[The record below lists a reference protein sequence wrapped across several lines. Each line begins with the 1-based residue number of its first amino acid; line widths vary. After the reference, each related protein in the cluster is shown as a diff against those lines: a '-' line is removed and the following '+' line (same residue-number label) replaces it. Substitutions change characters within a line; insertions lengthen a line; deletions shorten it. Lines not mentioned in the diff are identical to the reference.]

1 VPTEA
6 ESRWRLLAAAGI
18 PLLIFAAATG
28 LRAASSPRLDYDEHI
43 FLDVGANI
51 VATGLPLRTYRT
63 AGPQLFF
70 DHTPLYVY
78 AVAFVSAVGG
88 PTSDLVRALSALAG
102 FATVALVFAIGRSAR
117 GLVAGFI
124 GATLVAVNAFF
135 ITYSWFVR
143 MEVPLSFFLVL
154 ATWLLLR
161 TRPVLAGLSI
171 ALAVLL
177 KEIALAF
184 WLVAAIYQ
192 LRRTGWRD
200 ALRVAAPAAV
210 AFLAWLAYAAWL
222 DAGALGGALRR
233 WLGSA
238 AGGDTDPRLRVSATA
253 WTRTILVRI
262 VGWRDGLAL
271 AVAVVIAVIRR
282 SAIPA
287 IAAVPIGYVV
297 IAVASSYVIRLKEPR
312 YLIAI
317 VPMTALIVALIVD
330 WDELVAD
337 IVGRIRGRAADA
349 GTEAE
354 QADRATSA

>member
-1 VPTEA
+1 MQTVA
-6 ESRWRLLAAAGI
+6 EPRWRLLVAAGI

-43 FLDVGANI
+43 FLDVGSNI
-51 VATGLPLRTYRT
+51 VASGLPLRTYRT

-78 AVAFVSAVGG
+78 VVALVTAVGG
-88 PTSDLVRALSALAG
+88 PTSDLARALSALAG
-102 FATVALVFAIGRSAR
+102 FATVGMVFAIGRSAR
-117 GLVAGFI
+117 GMVAGFV
-124 GATLVAVNAFF
+124 GATLVAVNTFF

-161 TRPVLAGLSI
+161 KRPLLAGLSV

-200 ALRVAAPAAV
+200 ALRVAVPAAV

-222 DAGALGGALRR
+222 DASAIGGALRR
-233 WLGSA
+233 WQGSA
-238 AGGDTDPRLRVSATA
+238 AGGDTDPRLRVPATT
-253 WTRTILVRI
+253 WTRSILVLI
-262 VGWRDGLAL
+262 IGWRNGLAL
-271 AVAVVIAVIRR
+271 AVAVVIALVRR
-282 SAIPA
+282 PAIPA
-287 IAAVPIGYVV
+287 IAAVPIGYVML
-297 IAVASSYVIRLKEPR
+297 AVASSYVIRLKEPR

-317 VPMTALIVALIVD
+317 VPMIALTVALIVD
-330 WDELVAD
+330 WDGLVAD
-337 IVGRIRGRAADA
+337 ILVRIRGRTA
-349 GTEAE
+349 GTVDEAG
-354 QADRATSA
+354 QADRATST